1 MRKTA
6 CFKSHYSK
14 LTTQIKGE
22 SIVGTGPLIAVNVM
36 LLYIILGPV
45 LLFAIYVLFDS
56 LDPTGRMKKD
66 SASEKDPALWTSDDI
81 DANGFEGMCLDR
93 RRNQI

>member
-1 MRKTA
+1 M
-6 CFKSHYSK
+6 
-14 LTTQIKGE
+14 
-22 SIVGTGPLIAVNVM
+22 GTGPLIAINVM

-56 LDPTGRMKKD
+56 LDPTGKTKKG
-66 SASEKDPALWTSDDI
+66 SVPKKDPALWTGEEI
-81 DANGFEGMCLDR
+81 DENGFEGMGLDR